1 MKREIDINEISDGKL
16 YTANDMVRIECQEC
30 KGCSECCHGM
40 GESIV
45 LDPYDIYEL
54 EKGLQMDFSQ
64 LLNQYLELHVV
75 DGMILPNIRLH
86 GEKEQ
91 CPFLNKEERCSI
103 HAFRPGFCRLFPLGR
118 IYEDGGFRYFYQI
131 NECDYPNKSKVKIK
145 KWLGIPQLAKY
156 EAYINQYHN
165 LLKEFQNILEKLERD
180 KLRKSVNLFF
190 LNLFYVNQYWTNT
203 QETDFYQQFAE
214 RLEKAREYYNTIV
227 K

>member
-30 KGCSECCHGM
+30 RGCSECCHGM

-54 EKGLQMDFSQ
+54 EKGLQTDFSQ

-75 DGMILPNIRLH
+75 DGMILPNIRLQ

-103 HAFRPGFCRLFPLGR
+103 HTFRPGFCRLFPLGR
-118 IYEDGGFRYFYQI
+118 IYEDDGFRYFYQVK
-131 NECDYPNKSKVKIK
+131 ECDYPNKSKVKIK

-156 EAYINQYHN
+156 EAYINQYHD
-165 LLKEFQNILEKLERD
+165 LLKDFQDILEKLERD
-180 KLRKSVNLFF
+180 ELRKSVNLFF
-190 LNLFYVNQYWTNT
+190 LKLFYVNQYQTDI